1 MPSRSCSRLQ
11 AWCGVVG
18 PTGFVAAWVIAGA
31 RAKGYSPANDAISR
45 LAAADAPTRWLMT
58 AGFVCFGIGVPVFSL
73 VLRHALPGPT
83 WVAAAV
89 SGFAT
94 LGVAA
99 SPIHVTPRLSQVHG
113 VFASIGYIA
122 LALVPLLAAP
132 ALRRQDHHRAA
143 AASMVVAALAGACL
157 VATSVAEAN
166 GLFQR
171 LGLTVV
177 DAWLVVSAIALA
189 PAATRENPAR

>member
-1 MPSRSCSRLQ
+1 
-11 AWCGVVG
+11 
-18 PTGFVAAWVIAGA
+18 VIAGV

-58 AGFVCFGIGVPVFSL
+58 AGFVCFGIGVPVFSI
-73 VLRHALPGPT
+73 VLRRTVPGPA

-99 SPIHVTPRLSQVHG
+99 SPIHVSSTVSAIHG
-113 VFASIGYIA
+113 VCASIGYIA

-132 ALRRQDHHRAA
+132 TLRRQARHRAA
-143 AASMVVAALAGACL
+143 AASIIVAAVVGACL
-157 VATSVAEAN
+157 GATSVAEAN

-171 LGLTVV
+171 LGLTIV
-177 DAWLVVSAIALA
+177 DAWLVAAAIALA
-189 PAATRENPAR
+189 PAATRENPDR